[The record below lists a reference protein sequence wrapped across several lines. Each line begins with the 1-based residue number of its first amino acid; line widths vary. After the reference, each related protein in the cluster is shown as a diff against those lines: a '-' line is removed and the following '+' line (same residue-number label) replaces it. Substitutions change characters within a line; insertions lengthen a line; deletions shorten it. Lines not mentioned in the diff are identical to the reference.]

1 MDRDTKIELLKIG
14 AMIIILIALIIGIVW
29 MNKDS
34 SNVNNDLTEE
44 TSEYNEE
51 DQTEE
56 DTNNSEGDEE
66 ESTETQGSEEST
78 ETPNTEESTQ
88 TENQ

>member
-29 MNKDS
+29 MNKDT
-34 SNVNNDLTEE
+34 SNVNQNLAEE

-51 DQTEE
+51 EKTEE
-56 DTNNSEGDEE
+56 DSNSNEGNEE
-66 ESTETQGSEEST
+66 ESTEKQGGEEST
-78 ETPNTEESTQ
+78 ETPNTEESTK